1 MSGRSKRRHGDSP
14 VVDVADVFAD
24 DALIDGLLS
33 ERSEPVSVGAGFGG
47 RDAGSGAPG
56 ADPLI
61 ELFDIWR
68 EEISSTPLPPM
79 PAVRR
84 VPHPVA
90 TGRHRLQRTAR
101 PAMFIAA
108 AICALLIGSAAV
120 GSRTAKPG
128 DSLWPLASVLWS
140 DRLDSVRSLNEVN
153 NALAEVQIALD
164 AGRPDAAR
172 EALMRA
178 TVHLGHVDDLDMP
191 ESMPAKVQE
200 LWVDIIPEAERR
212 STLSAAAAADQT
224 TARTAGSPVSAAAG
238 TPMAS
243 TPLLGTI
250 LEAIIASNQPQAST
264 DSSSNSSD
272 GSPSPMAAAGPGT
285 FADPGTPKAVADPP
299 SAASIDPTT
308 DTPAAPASPTPT
320 PPPATTD
327 PAPETSAAAPV
338 DPTTVTTSS
347 GDQKSMENSAP
358 APPPPS
364 TETSSD
370 GPGPSTKTSAPA
382 SSAPA
387 DAGSDPKA
395 AAPR

>member
-101 PAMFIAA
+101 PAMLIAA

-164 AGRPDAAR
+164 AGRPDDAR

-272 GSPSPMAAAGPGT
+272 GSPSPMAAVGPGT
-285 FADPGTPKAVADPP
+285 FADPGTPKAVAHPLTE
-299 SAASIDPTT
+299 ASIDPTT
-308 DTPAAPASPTPT
+308 DTPAGPASPTPT

-327 PAPETSAAAPV
+327 PAPVTSAAVPV
-338 DPTTVTTSS
+338 DPTTVTTSP
-347 GDQKSMENSAP
+347 GDQKSTENSAP

-370 GPGPSTKTSAPA
+370 GPGLSTETPAPPS
-382 SSAPA
+382 
-387 DAGSDPKA
+387 SDPKA
-395 AAPR
+395 VDPAAAPH